1 MFVSFLFLT
10 ANNKQWK
17 TISMYIHFSLL
28 FYIFRANVGFMHTV
42 LECKLEG
49 CRKVRIMNIDVEERI
64 YHALFANVYLVESTY
79 NWFLKI
85 TYVFTLYVNIHK
97 ILQYLVYRRKQGWK
111 LENNPISRHDK
122 PNYLIRTQNIE

>member
-1 MFVSFLFLT
+1 MS
-10 ANNKQWK
+10 K

-28 FYIFRANVGFMHTV
+28 FYIFRANVGFMHAV
-42 LECKLEG
+42 SECKLEG

-64 YHALFANVYLVESTY
+64 YHVLFANVYLESTY

-97 ILQYLVYRRKQGWK
+97 IQYLVYCRK
-111 LENNPISRHDK
+111 
-122 PNYLIRTQNIE
+122 